1 MRVQSLSWDRMRKR
15 GEFRIRE
22 CNRGVGRVEV
32 LRMAHETGWSHE
44 AIE

>member
-22 CNRGVGRVEV
+22 CKRGIGRVREF
-32 LRMAHETGWSHE
+32 RMVHETG
-44 AIE
+44 